1 MSAQA
6 PSEAPAAPGI
16 LRRLVRTT
24 MVGLL
29 VLLPLLGVCVVLALR
44 TPAWWSPI
52 RRDDA
57 AAAERGAQ
65 VEKALVSEFTRVR
78 ADTPEWSIRI
88 DQRDAN
94 AWLATRLPAW
104 LESRGLPQSGPVQA
118 LMGAGWVRVGVEL
131 PQAIVWWQASPIVQA
146 GGWKLEDWRMGAGWM
161 PLPGFSTMTLPRLDP
176 VNLDGPIRLAD
187 GRQVRVLDLE
197 VLPGEVRLRLRT
209 EPAQASGR

>member
-1 MSAQA
+1 MSD
-6 PSEAPAAPGI
+6 AAPTPAHVS
-16 LRRLVRTT
+16 LPRRLVRTT
-24 MVGLL
+24 LVGLL
-29 VLLPLLGVCVVLALR
+29 VLLPVLGVCASLALR

-52 RRDDA
+52 PRTDA

-65 VEKALVSEFTRVR
+65 VEQALVSEFTRVR
-78 ADTPEWSIRI
+78 TDAPEWSIRI

-104 LESRGLPQSGPVQA
+104 LESRGLPQAGPVQA
-118 LMGAGWVRVGVEL
+118 LMGPGWMRVGVEL
-131 PQAIVWWQASPIVQA
+131 PQAIVWWQASPVPQA
-146 GGWKLEDWRMGAGWM
+146 GGWTLQALRMGAGRL
-161 PLPGFSTMTLPRLDP
+161 PLPGFGAATFPGLDQAS
-176 VNLDGPIRLAD
+176 VEGPIRLAD